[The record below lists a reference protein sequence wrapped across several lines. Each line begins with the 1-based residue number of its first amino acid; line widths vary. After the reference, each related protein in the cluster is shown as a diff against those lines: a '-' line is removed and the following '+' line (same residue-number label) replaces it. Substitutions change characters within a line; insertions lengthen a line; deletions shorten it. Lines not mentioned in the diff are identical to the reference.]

1 MKKNESKVNEQ
12 YLPTPPKEFWESLR
26 MVRNYLLF
34 NRAEEIFSHL
44 PRRYWTRPTIRDA
57 FDEID
62 FYLEFVRLAEEE
74 HSIVE

>member
-12 YLPTPPKEFWESLR
+12 YLCTPPKEFWESLR
-26 MVRNYLLF
+26 VVRNYLLF
-34 NRAEEIFSHL
+34 NRAEEIFACPPL
-44 PRRYWTRPTIRDA
+44 IYCTRNNLRDA